1 MFYLDDRNGHRFR
14 LFGDENHFMRVFD
27 YKNIDLI
34 SEIDYFKECGVTNFR
49 IDLLD
54 EEDSDIKCI
63 LEKLNVL

>member
-1 MFYLDDRNGHRFR
+1 
-14 LFGDENHFMRVFD
+14 MRVFD